1 MDLNYLFHRQQVEK
15 ARAATS
21 PTDEA
26 RQAHGR
32 LARCYETIIDEV
44 TGPNYRFPAETSAS
58 CASPQR

>member
-21 PTDEA
+21 RSDEA

-44 TGPNYRFPAETSAS
+44 TGPDFRFPPETSAS